1 VAALLSSLVFGVWHV
16 LPTLGSLETNPGA
29 AATQGSL
36 WLQVGAVALV
46 VVATGVAGMFF
57 SWLRLRSG
65 SILAPWL
72 AHTGFNAIGYL
83 GSRLEGL
90 LSR

>member
-1 VAALLSSLVFGVWHV
+1 M
-16 LPTLGSLETNPGA
+16 
-29 AATQGSL
+29 
-36 WLQVGAVALV
+36 ALV
-46 VVATGVAGMFF
+46 VLATGVAGMFF

-72 AHTGFNAIGYL
+72 THTGFNSIGYL

-90 LSR
+90 LSK

>member
-1 VAALLSSLVFGVWHV
+1 MWHV
-16 LPTLGSLETNPGA
+16 LPTLNSLDTNPGA
-29 AATQGSL
+29 SAASGSL
-36 WLQVGAVALV
+36 LLQAAAVAFV
-46 VVATGVAGMFF
+46 VLATGVAGMFF

-72 AHTGFNAIGYL
+72 THTGFNAIGYI

-90 LSR
+90 ISR

>member
-1 VAALLSSLVFGVWHV
+1 MAFVV
-16 LPTLGSLETNPGA
+16 L
-29 AATQGSL
+29 
-36 WLQVGAVALV
+36 
-46 VVATGVAGMFF
+46 ATGVAGMFF

-72 AHTGFNAIGYL
+72 THTGFNAIGYL

-90 LSR
+90 ISK

>member
-1 VAALLSSLVFGVWHV
+1 MSSTVFGVWHV
-16 LPTLGSLETNPGA
+16 LPTLNSLDTNPGA
-29 AATQGSL
+29 SATAGSVV
-36 WLQVGAVALV
+36 LQAGAVAFV
-46 VVATGVAGMFF
+46 VLATGVAGGFF

-72 AHTGFNAIGYL
+72 THTGFNSIGYL

-90 LSR
+90 LSK